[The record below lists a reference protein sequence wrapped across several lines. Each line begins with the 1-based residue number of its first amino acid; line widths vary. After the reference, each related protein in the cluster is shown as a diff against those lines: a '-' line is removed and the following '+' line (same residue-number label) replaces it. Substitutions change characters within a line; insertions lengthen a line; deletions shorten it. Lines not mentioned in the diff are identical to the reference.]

1 MNTIELRKCYEEYE
15 WINCLIS
22 NRDVKLF
29 DSQYD
34 AIGYLDKCRELYVQT
49 PSSWDLKDCEGKRVT
64 PNRWLRVETK
74 NDNYGVVT
82 LRENWGLGELK
93 DIVAYRRDK
102 TYLDLMTEKDKN
114 LLLDV
119 IQRVVTDDSWREIL
133 VFGID
138 DSDGVYPVDIDIY
151 PSEVKSLH
159 ATTILSFSFSVY
171 VPKIVSCT
179 FSPNVFI
186 ILQDTY
192 SEIQLLEYACS
203 GIASFT
209 AGNFSI

>member
-15 WINCLIS
+15 WRNCLIS

-34 AIGYLDKCRELYVQT
+34 AIGYLDKDRELYVQT

-151 PSEVKSLH
+151 PSEVKSLG
-159 ATTILSFSFSVY
+159 IDEWVRENLYIRYEFSH
-171 VPKIVSCT
+171 
-179 FSPNVFI
+179 FSPY
-186 ILQDTY
+186 LGY
-192 SEIQLLEYACS
+192 SDFKFRINDDYVSADWRFCE
-203 GIASFT
+203 
-209 AGNFSI
+209 